1 MSSVFEEY
9 AEKYAEKYVEKYVE
23 KRDEKTAINMLKED
37 MPIELI
43 AKVIPTISIE
53 KIKELKEELEK

>member
-1 MSSVFEEY
+1 MSSVFEE
-9 AEKYAEKYVEKYVE
+9 YVEKYVE

-53 KIKELKEELEK
+53 KIKELKENLEKE

>member
-9 AEKYAEKYVEKYVE
+9 AEKYAEKYVE

-43 AKVIPTISIE
+43 AKVIPTISVE
-53 KIKELKEELEK
+53 KIKELKESLEKE